1 MNFETINKELMS
13 FIDKSYSA
21 FHAVKEL
28 ATILEEN
35 GFTKLLESEKWT
47 LNDGGKYYVTR
58 NQSSI
63 IAFTVPKKDFTGFNM
78 VASHSDSPTF
88 KLKQNNQIKVE
99 GNYTKL
105 NTEPLGGLIASTWCD
120 RVLSVAGRVLINT
133 ENGIES
139 KLVNIDKDLLIIP
152 NVAIHMQRDHN
163 DGRKINPQV
172 DMLPLLGDE
181 TADIMDIISKE
192 ICVEKENIISHD
204 LFLYPRIQA
213 KIIGANG
220 EFINCPKLD
229 DLQCAFTSIKAITQS
244 ENKQSVN
251 LAAVFDN
258 EEVGSSTKQGA
269 GSTFLFDTLTR
280 ICLVVGKSTEDYKIA
295 ISNSFMVSADNAHA
309 VHPNAPEKTDQTNR
323 NYINKGPV
331 IKHSAN
337 QKYTT
342 DAVSSA
348 IFKKLCK
355 IADVPYQEFHNRSDM
370 PGGSTLGN
378 ISNTKVSL
386 NTVDIGLP
394 QFAMHSAVETAGTKD
409 TAYTVEALK
418 VLYTTE
424 FIATDFGIEM
434 KGTN

>member
-1 MNFETINKELMS
+1 MNFETINSELMA

-28 ATILEEN
+28 SNILETN
-35 GFTKLLESEKWT
+35 GFEKLVENQKWNLT
-47 LNDGGKYYVTR
+47 DGGKYYVTR
-58 NQSSI
+58 NQSSV

-78 VASHSDSPTF
+78 VASHSDSPCF

-105 NTEPLGGLIASTWCD
+105 NTEPYGGMIMSTWCD
-120 RVLSVAGRVLINT
+120 RVLSVAGRVLLST
-133 ENGIES
+133 ETGVKSE
-139 KLVNIDKDLLIIP
+139 LVNIDRDLLIIP

-163 DGRKINPQV
+163 DGRKFNPQS
-172 DMLPLLGDE
+172 DMLPVLGDE
-181 TADIMDIISKE
+181 TADLMDILSKE
-192 ICVEKENIISHD
+192 LSVDKADIISHD
-204 LFLYPRIQA
+204 LFLYPREKA
-213 KIIGANG
+213 RVIGANG
-220 EFINCPKLD
+220 EFVNCPKLD
-229 DLQCAFTSIKAITQS
+229 DLQCAFTSVKAITQS
-244 ENKQSVN
+244 ENKESVN
-251 LAAVFDN
+251 LAIVLDN
-258 EEVGSSTKQGA
+258 EEVGSATKQGA
-269 GSTFLFDTLTR
+269 ASTFLFDTLTR
-280 ICLVVGKSTEDYKIA
+280 ICLAVGKDNEDYKVAIA
-295 ISNSFMVSADNAHA
+295 NSFMISADNAHA

-331 IKHSAN
+331 IKYNAN

-355 IADVPYQEFHNRSDM
+355 MADIPFQEFHNRSDM

-409 TAYTVEALK
+409 TAYTVEVMK
-418 VLYTTE
+418 TLYSTE
-424 FIATDFGIEM
+424 FVATECGIEM
-434 KGTN
+434 KG